1 MKRFVAVFLALT
13 VCISLCA
20 CGSNSA
26 EPQMKSDAEKENM
39 DILIKEP
46 WRESNGSESLSLF
59 DDGTGTLSVEAA
71 SMDIPITW
79 EIEDDNVYIKAHF
92 TLDRT
97 EEDGIL
103 LKGEDG
109 EKTYIP
115 VSQYES
121 LAESTKY
128 PTGET
133 LIEIVNNEGEI
144 ENLTAKELN
153 DIQKSNGVKF
163 KALYFGAPI
172 KIISTVKAV
181 HGSCTVNGYSME
193 AYVELEGGWEVEAES
208 AADVLNLN
216 PGDTVMVTGNIFAA
230 IIGTVAIYA
239 VNGHSTSIEL
249 YSE

>member
-1 MKRFVAVFLALT
+1 M
-13 VCISLCA
+13 
-20 CGSNSA
+20 
-26 EPQMKSDAEKENM
+26 
-39 DILIKEP
+39 
-46 WRESNGSESLSLF
+46 
-59 DDGTGTLSVEAA
+59 
-71 SMDIPITW
+71 
-79 EIEDDNVYIKAHF
+79 
-92 TLDRT
+92 
-97 EEDGIL
+97 
-103 LKGEDG
+103 
-109 EKTYIP
+109 
-115 VSQYES
+115 
-121 LAESTKY
+121 
-128 PTGET
+128 
-133 LIEIVNNEGEI
+133 NNEGEI

-172 KIISTVKAV
+172 RIISTVKAV

-216 PGDTVMVTGNIFAA
+216 PGDTVMVTGSIFAA